1 MLQTIREQSWSRGKH
16 VRAINFDS
24 LSFCQQVEAFARAK
38 VAILHHGAAVS
49 GNGLFM
55 PKDSILVELCAQH
68 NMSRAGGYQLL
79 HPVFADCGN
88 MGWAMAIGRNY
99 IGSRLAFAVGDQA
112 DPALRSYYHR
122 ALPVQVNHTRWLWTL
137 NNAIAQVL
145 SYTT

>member
-24 LSFCQQVEAFARAK
+24 LNFCQQVEAFARAK